1 MSRPPNARSSVAS
14 GLAPT
19 APPGYPSST
28 HGSAIFPH
36 PPPMSVAPTS
46 RPQSRLEPPP
56 LSATLGPMPGTLERP
71 IQGPRKRLIVTCDGT
86 WLDADNGILRN
97 GTKQPPSNVSRIG
110 WAIKDTSRDGIPQIV
125 NYQAGVGTSGG
136 AAARAVGGATGMGLK
151 ENMREAYTYVAIN
164 WKPGDEIFLIGFSRG
179 AFTARSVGGLIGDLG
194 LLTRA
199 GLPYFNEIFED
210 WQHRADERYVSK
222 FPETPFPEKG
232 PFNAHYVHELS
243 RRGLTTTHVPIKAVC
258 CWDTVGSLG
267 IPRVGW
273 LESLGLQ
280 SRGMHAYEFYDTR
293 LNPCV
298 ENAFQALAL
307 DERRGPFT
315 PAVWEKKD
323 NDRTNLVQCWFPGVH
338 SNVGGG
344 YDDQELANITLAWM
358 MSKLEPFLDF
368 RPSFLMGQ
376 LEDTRAYYKST
387 GQKTR
392 WWSFGEIYNSLRG
405 VYSLTGAKTRTPGGY
420 YRVDPSGRPT
430 GKRLR
435 NTNEYIHASVR
446 ARLGLQGPGLQDR
459 GVYEPPALKD
469 WTFDTE
475 LVPGSG
481 GDGLMVVWRDRG
493 GGGGGGGGSR
503 QKGGGQDK
511 IPEARMSE
519 TEMVLLRQSPRVDDF
534 VNGLKP
540 PGAKH
545 EKRRSKRPDVN
556 GGSVP
561 PPMPMAGVDPR
572 RRSAAPPDGYPPADT
587 DDERRRR
594 KRRESRDPDRQRRRR
609 SRRYDE

>member
-1 MSRPPNARSSVAS
+1 MSRPPPNARSSVAS
-14 GLAPT
+14 GLAPPIP
-19 APPGYPSST
+19 PPGYPNSA
-28 HGSAIFPH
+28 HGSAVFAHH
-36 PPPMSVAPTS
+36 PPPPPLSVAPTS

-56 LSATLGPMPGTLERP
+56 LSSTVGPMPGTLERP
-71 IQGPRKRLIVTCDGT
+71 LQGPRKRLIVTCDGT

-151 ENMREAYTYVAIN
+151 ENMREAYTYIAIN

-179 AFTARSVGGLIGDLG
+179 AFTARSVGGMIGDLG

-199 GLPYFNEIFED
+199 GLPFFNEIFED
-210 WQHRADERYVSK
+210 WEHRIDERYVSK
-222 FPETPFPEKG
+222 FPDTPFPDKG
-232 PFNAHYVHELS
+232 PFDKAYVHELV
-243 RRGLTTTHVPIKAVC
+243 RMGLTTVSVPIKAIC

-280 SRGMHAYEFYDTR
+280 ARGMHKYEFYDTR

-307 DERRGPFT
+307 DERRGPFA
-315 PAVWEKKD
+315 PAVWEKRD
-323 NDRTNLVQCWFPGVH
+323 GDRTNLVQCWFSGVH

-344 YDDQELANITLAWM
+344 YEDQELANITLAWM

-368 RPSFLMGQ
+368 RPNFLMTQ
-376 LEDTRAYYKST
+376 WDENRAYYKST

-392 WWSFGEIYNSLRG
+392 WWGWGEIYNSLKG
-405 VYSLTGAKTRTPGGY
+405 LYSFTGARTRTPGAY
-420 YRVDPSGRPT
+420 YRVDPDGRTT
-430 GKRLR
+430 GKRLK

-446 ARLGLQGPGLQDR
+446 ARLGLQGPGVQDR
-459 GVYEPPALKD
+459 GIYDPPALRD

-475 LVPGSG
+475 HVPGNG
-481 GDGLMVVWRDRG
+481 PDGLMVVWTDRG
-493 GGGGGGGGSR
+493 GRGN
-503 QKGGGQDK
+503 KKGGQDK
-511 IPEARMSE
+511 IPEARLSE
-519 TEMVLLRQSPRVDDF
+519 TEMVLLRQSPRVFDYVTD
-534 VNGLKP
+534 LRP
-540 PGAKH
+540 PNVKH
-545 EKRRSKRPDVN
+545 EKRRSRRQDHAN
-556 GGSVP
+556 GGGMSPPLGAVP
-561 PPMPMAGVDPR
+561 PP
-572 RRSAAPPDGYPPADT
+572 RRSNRMSAPPEGYPPMDT

-594 KRRESRDPDRQRRRR
+594 KQQRDPDRQRRRR
-609 SRRYDE
+609 SRRYDD